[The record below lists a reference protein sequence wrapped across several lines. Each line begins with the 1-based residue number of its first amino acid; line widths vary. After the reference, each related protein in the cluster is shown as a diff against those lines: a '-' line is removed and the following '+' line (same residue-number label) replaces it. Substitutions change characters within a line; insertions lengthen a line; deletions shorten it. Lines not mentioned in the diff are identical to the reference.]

1 MRRGVCYA
9 PLRIQN
15 MSDEQKSQSM
25 TLHGEPDELKGRYA
39 NAFSI
44 TSQERDVA
52 IDFFSHVNNTGQPA
66 QLVSR
71 IFLNHFTARDLIN
84 MLQQTL
90 AQWEKIRYERSL
102 EPVKDA
108 EK

>member
-1 MRRGVCYA
+1 
-9 PLRIQN
+9 
-15 MSDEQKSQSM
+15 MSDEQKQQGM

-52 IDFFSHVNNTGQPA
+52 IDFFSHVSAAGQPA

-71 IFLNHFTARDLIN
+71 IFLNHFTARDLIK

-90 AQWEKIRYERSL
+90 EQWEKLRYERG
-102 EPVKDA
+102 VTQA
-108 EK
+108 EGEK

>member
-1 MRRGVCYA
+1 
-9 PLRIQN
+9 
-15 MSDEQKSQSM
+15 MSDEQKQQGM

-52 IDFFSHVNNTGQPA
+52 IDFFSHVSSAGQPA

-90 AQWEKIRYERSL
+90 QQWEKMRYERGTASTD
-102 EPVKDA
+102 EDK
-108 EK
+108 K

>member
-1 MRRGVCYA
+1 M
-9 PLRIQN
+9 P
-15 MSDEQKSQSM
+15 DEQSPQT
-25 TLHGEPDELKGRYA
+25 TLHGETEELKGRYA

-52 IDFFSHVNNTGQPA
+52 IDFFSHVNVAGQPA

-90 AQWEKIRYERSL
+90 TQWEKARYERT
-102 EPVKDA
+102 EPPA
-108 EK
+108 EAK

>member
-1 MRRGVCYA
+1 
-9 PLRIQN
+9 
-15 MSDEQKSQSM
+15 MSDEQKQQGM

-52 IDFFSHVNNTGQPA
+52 IDFFSHVSSAGQPT

-90 AQWEKIRYERSL
+90 QQWEKMRYERGAGSV
-102 EPVKDA
+102 EE
-108 EK
+108 EKK